1 MYEYLDRRYALA
13 LYEVAESKGKVK
25 EYLQDL
31 REICDLIENNH
42 DFYEVIRHPQI
53 NTRRK
58 KQTFI
63 NIFKGKIDEELLS
76 FLLILIEKDRILY
89 LREKLNEM
97 EKIDLERKNTLKG
110 VIRTAVPLLDNELES
125 LKNIFEK
132 LYKSVPFMTY
142 ILMLILAIIG
152 IKIPAPIISIT
163 SLIGAANGFM
173 AMLMVGLMFEIS
185 FKWDYISKAFFILII
200 RYIFAGITAFIF
212 YNFLPFSLVIR
223 QVLVIAI
230 FAPISALSS
239 YFTEKCDGNSGLSSF
254 ASSLSIIFSIIIITF
269 LIIYLEI

>member
-13 LYEVAESKGKVK
+13 LYEVAESKGKVD

-31 REICDLIENNH
+31 REICNLIENNH

-110 VIRTAVPLLDNELES
+110 VIKTAVPLLDNEFNT
-125 LKNIFEK
+125 LKDIFEK
-132 LYKSVPFMTY
+132 KYNKNIIFENKVDKKVLGGVYVRIGNDVIDDTVRSKVDEMKD
-142 ILMLILAIIG
+142 LMLR
-152 IKIPAPIISIT
+152 K
-163 SLIGAANGFM
+163 
-173 AMLMVGLMFEIS
+173 
-185 FKWDYISKAFFILII
+185 K
-200 RYIFAGITAFIF
+200 
-212 YNFLPFSLVIR
+212 
-223 QVLVIAI
+223 
-230 FAPISALSS
+230 
-239 YFTEKCDGNSGLSSF
+239 
-254 ASSLSIIFSIIIITF
+254 
-269 LIIYLEI
+269 